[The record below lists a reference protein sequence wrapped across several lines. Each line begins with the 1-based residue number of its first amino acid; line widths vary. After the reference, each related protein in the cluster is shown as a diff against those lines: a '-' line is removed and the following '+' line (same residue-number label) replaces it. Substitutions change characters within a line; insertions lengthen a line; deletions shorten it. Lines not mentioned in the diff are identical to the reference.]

1 MLNTLQFAAGL
12 AAPLMVRHQI
22 IGVLLAGVQPGA
34 TITDADQ
41 EFVTSFANQMAI
53 ALQNSRL
60 YGQLETSERHYR
72 GLVENAHE
80 GIWIVEIDG
89 AIKFAN
95 RRMEEITG
103 EADLAG
109 KNLAD
114 FWDPENYRQVETILQ
129 QNGPARWCSKNW
141 RLSPK
146 TAARWR

>member
-1 MLNTLQFAAGL
+1 M
-12 AAPLMVRHQI
+12 
-22 IGVLLAGVQPGA
+22 
-34 TITDADQ
+34 
-41 EFVTSFANQMAI
+41 TSFANQMAI

-89 AIKFAN
+89 TIKFAN

-114 FWDPENYRQVETILQ
+114 FWDPENYRKVEAILQ
-129 QNGPARWCSKNW
+129 QNQAGQVVQQELEIICPGPRPGGGDHELRAPDGKWPAPGHVRHVQ
-141 RLSPK
+141 RHQ
-146 TAARWR
+146 